1 MKAFLS
7 ILFTSLVACF
17 FLAGCSDDDM
27 PKPEQETGIVI
38 QLSTGAM
45 ETKSILMGSYNLHNV
60 SSVYAILY
68 KGEGDDATYV
78 CHQDLNW
85 DPKSDT
91 GQYGE
96 GISQTKSFDLN
107 TPTALTDG
115 AYTILCVGLDDKSGE
130 TYQVSFSP
138 SFCAAGK
145 TLKDAKAAFAEEK
158 RVDDMRQSELF
169 AGWAQFDYANDRLNT
184 VKIEMKR
191 RVTGV
196 YAYLKDIPTQVN
208 GQTVAA
214 IELVLGQNRRTEL
227 PLARKERSET
237 NPSAIPED
245 FATGNEVDDS
255 QVLDRLDLNDEV
267 VEEDASSG
275 LFTTLKEYYTQFE
288 TTYTPALAEGAI
300 LLSGYLLPMEY
311 EEGGSEPML
320 SVRVLDENDD
330 VIGSFPAQWE
340 GVPTE
345 AGFSD
350 KFNLYPNYVYHV
362 GTRDVYND
370 HPESLAGDKLLLEV
384 QDWDELTINTDFP
397 KVPLEAQL
405 DYTNGYNQ
413 SAWIFDCINTED
425 KITVTRSL
433 MKKNWSLTVVSV
445 DAEGNVDLETS
456 CDWLYFKIGNALTQE
471 LNAEDNGLSLDE
483 SHEITIVLNDYVVQ
497 RDYDPST
504 TAGQQAINN
513 DYRSAR
519 IVLQTTDGG
528 EDYLLVRQYN
538 AITVKFEN
546 DYTEDG
552 GHACGFSR
560 FDYGAKRDKDGNVI
574 EEGEEGYEN
583 NYYAWGYYFL
593 EFYSIDLIYDDSGNN
608 SGRCSYGAWCYSS
621 MEERN
626 GSEGDRYYN
635 YWMSSL
641 VKLLHYPAVEYG
653 SNGINS
659 VPTYFWY
666 LPSLYELYHFFQ
678 DIVKNVGIDN
688 AHILPNQCYW
698 SASAKRMSLETN
710 YVGIGENGELM
721 GKHYSDEN
729 DYDNAFERSKLG
741 LSRRA
746 RKFK

>member
-245 FATGNEVDDS
+245 FATGNVNNS
-255 QVLDRLDLNDEV
+255 QILDRLDLNDEV
-267 VEEDASSG
+267 VKKDASSG
-275 LFTTLKEYYTQFE
+275 LFTTLNEYYTQFE

-320 SVRVLDENDD
+320 SVRVLDENDN

-456 CDWLYFKIGNALTQE
+456 CDWLYFKIGNTLTQE

-574 EEGEEGYEN
+574 GEGFA
-583 NYYAWGYYFL
+583 NYWGYDNIIFPSVYRNELDDKIWTDGSFCYQEIEKGENSWGDENTSL
-593 EFYSIDLIYDDSGNN
+593 NDQPVVRYSY
-608 SGRCSYGAWCYSS
+608 
-621 MEERN
+621 
-626 GSEGDRYYN
+626 
-635 YWMSSL
+635 
-641 VKLLHYPAVEYG
+641 YPAVE
-653 SNGINS
+653 NTEINTGIVN
-659 VPTYFWY
+659 TRTGDYWY
-666 LPSLYELYHFFQ
+666 LPAEYELSYFFH
-678 DIVKNVGIDN
+678 DIVLQRDIDV
-688 AHILPNQCYW
+688 HISVDKVYW
-698 SASAKRMSLETN
+698 SSSAARAGLAGYTYQSYCQKLLPTGTLWVNHNNNYQETW
-710 YVGIGENGELM
+710 ENR
-721 GKHYSDEN
+721 DEV
-729 DYDNAFERSKLG
+729 KG

-746 RKFK
+746 RNF